1 VELLIEEFR
10 EFCLSLKGVTE
21 STPFDDNTL
30 VMKVMSK
37 VFIADINK
45 FESINVKCEPETAI
59 ELRERYGSVTAGYH
73 MNKKHWNTIAI
84 AGELSDKE
92 IKHWILHSYHLV
104 VSKLTKKEK
113 SELNEL

>member
-1 VELLIEEFR
+1 MNIEEFR
-10 EFCLSLKGVTE
+10 EFCLNLKGVTE
-21 STPFDDNTL
+21 STHFDDNTL

-37 VFIADINK
+37 VFAIADIDK

-59 ELRERYGSVTAGYH
+59 DLRERYSGVTAGYH

-84 AGELSDKE
+84 VGELSDEE
-92 IKHWILHSYHLV
+92 IKHWILHSYDLV

-113 SELNEL
+113 NELNEL